1 MLASEQ
7 EHYKCYSPEDDV
19 EGPSPEATASD
30 AIPDTVTIESGV
42 RASKTA
48 LLLLGTLL
56 EQQQSPKESHRMT
69 SASASSQHQSVLES
83 DELLRN
89 WTNQHDPLAWDDDG
103 SDDESLLPSDSVSK
117 YHGRS
122 RSEPMVHNISTFFE
136 SATSTSELGGA
147 GVSLG
152 STISVEERL
161 DLSLTRT
168 AEDAAYRS
176 RQKVAKLT
184 GVDYTAITADW

>member
-7 EHYKCYSPEDDV
+7 EHYKCYSPED
-19 EGPSPEATASD
+19 EIERLSPEATASD

-56 EQQQSPKESHRMT
+56 EQQQSPTESHRIT
-69 SASASSQHQSVLES
+69 SASVSSQHQSVMES
-83 DELLRN
+83 DKLLRN

-122 RSEPMVHNISTFFE
+122 HCEPIGRNISTFFE
-136 SATSTSELGGA
+136 SATSISELGGA
-147 GVSLG
+147 EVSSE

-161 DLSLTRT
+161 DLSLTCS
-168 AEDAAYRS
+168 AEDAADRS